1 MTSYAAHVI
10 LMTARRHAHDQER
23 TGYAYD
29 ERSDDRDMHEEKGL
43 RYTGVP
49 FSCLFPFFFH
59 VAPVFFMG
67 CTNTS

>member
-1 MTSYAAHVI
+1 MTSYAAHAI
-10 LMTARRHAHDQER
+10 LMTARRHAHKQEG

-29 ERSDDRDMHEEKGL
+29 EGNDDRDMHAEKGL
-43 RYTGVP
+43 RNAGVP

-67 CTNTS
+67 GTNTS